1 MTAKEMFEKLGY
13 KKICDD
19 VNYIIYN
26 CEEVFEIRFYKPQRN
41 FSVYYEEEIYN
52 TIDIEE
58 LQAINKQVSELGW
71 NKED

>member
-1 MTAKEMFEKLGY
+1 MAAKEMFEDLGY

-19 VNYIIYN
+19 VNYIIYS
-26 CEEVFEIRFYKPQRN
+26 CEEVFEIRFYKPQQN

-58 LQAINKQVSELGW
+58 LQAINKQVEELGW
-71 NKED
+71 NKEK